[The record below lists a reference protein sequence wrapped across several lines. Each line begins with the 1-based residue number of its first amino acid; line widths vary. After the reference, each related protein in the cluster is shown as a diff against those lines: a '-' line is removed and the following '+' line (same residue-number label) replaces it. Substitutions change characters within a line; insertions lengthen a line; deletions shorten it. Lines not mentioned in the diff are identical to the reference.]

1 MTKSN
6 NLLQYL
12 IRKLEKELSEKDIA
26 LQRTISG
33 LEEANKG
40 LIDSK
45 QTAEQLS
52 TVLTKYDESQK
63 IIESL
68 NQSIDFHK
76 TSQLTLKEQFDECKK
91 EFNELKNNFEKS
103 EAMKISQEDLNTI
116 LKDKEEEISLL
127 KDMVN

>member
-1 MTKSN
+1 M
-6 NLLQYL
+6 LQYL

-26 LQRTISG
+26 LQRTISE

>member
-26 LQRTISG
+26 LQRTISE

>member
-1 MTKSN
+1 M
-6 NLLQYL
+6 
-12 IRKLEKELSEKDIA
+12 EKELSEKDIA